1 MKQSLAYIDD
11 NESNLDCLGLIFE
24 SDFHVKTFQNPL
36 TFLELYKSSAF
47 SAVLVDIHMPLM
59 NGFDLY
65 EKLIEKEQY
74 DGCPIFFISSD
85 DSVATRIKSFSLGAV
100 DFLDRK
106 MTPSEMLTRIKSKIK
121 FHNNH
126 RSIIEF
132 GNLKLNLTLLKA
144 SLGAVELKLTFIE
157 FKLLCHLVRSYPEAT
172 NKDDLVDIVWTS
184 QHVLDATIYTHTF
197 NLNAKMKNWDFE
209 VVMERKKGMVL
220 VMKSSTL

>member
-106 MTPSEMLTRIKSKIK
+106 MTPSEMLTRI
-121 FHNNH
+121 
-126 RSIIEF
+126 
-132 GNLKLNLTLLKA
+132 LKLNLTLLKA

-157 FKLLCHLVRSYPEAT
+157 FKLLCHLVRNYPEAT
-172 NKDDLVDIVWTS
+172 NKDELVDIVWTS

-209 VVMERKKGMVL
+209 VVMERKKGLVL
-220 VMKSSTL
+220 VMKSASL